1 MPWLPRQRAREG
13 EEESEEESDDDDD
26 SYGDDAT
33 TSDVDEQEDVAV
45 RTSRSGGGDD
55 SYAEPLLP
63 GTTRDG
69 EEEEEE
75 EDVEHGGTHVQYE
88 SALKPSKI
96 KSRNLSPIR
105 TPELAMARGG
115 IYARAPA
122 RLRLDRR
129 RNTRAR
135 VVVIKG

>member
-1 MPWLPRQRAREG
+1 MMIRTATTRRRARRRARRRVFH
-13 EEESEEESDDDDD
+13 SN
-26 SYGDDAT
+26 A
-33 TSDVDEQEDVAV
+33 
-45 RTSRSGGGDD
+45 RGGGDD

-75 EDVEHGGTHVQYE
+75 DVEHGGTNVQYE

-105 TPELAMARGG
+105 TPELAMAR
-115 IYARAPA
+115 ASNLRASAGAFTPSTA
-122 RLRLDRR
+122 VG
-129 RNTRAR
+129 TRAHALSSSR
-135 VVVIKG
+135 LVSLQRRSLGAH